1 MRCLSTF
8 ETLAKKYALSLD
20 AAIIYIDE
28 AHPRDGWFIGDAQ
41 GPVIY
46 NHTDIQ
52 HRRVAAEKY
61 LVLDS
66 PIPVY
71 LDDMTND
78 VKRYFGV
85 QYERLYVLYMGQ
97 IIYKGKPG
105 PMGYDLAEL
114 EEFIKSNLV
123 VVV

>member
-8 ETLAKKYALSLD
+8 ETLVQKYSNSLD

-46 NHTDIQ
+46 NHTDIL
-52 HRRVAAEKY
+52 HRRMAAEKY
-61 LVLDS
+61 IDS
-66 PIPVY
+66 PISVY
-71 LDDMTND
+71 LDGMTND

-105 PMGYDLAEL
+105 PMGYDLDEL

-123 VVV
+123 VVSV

>member
-1 MRCLSTF
+1 MSTF
-8 ETLAKKYALSLD
+8 ENLVQKYSHILD

-28 AHPRDGWFIGDAQ
+28 AHPRDGWFIGDSQ

-46 NHTDIQ
+46 NHTDIL
-52 HRRVAAEKY
+52 HRQVAAKKY
-61 LVLDS
+61 IDS

-71 LDDMTND
+71 LDDMTNG

-85 QYERLYVLYMGQ
+85 QYERLVVLYMGQ
-97 IIYKGKPG
+97 IIYKGEPG
-105 PMGYDLAEL
+105 PMGYDLDEL

-123 VVV
+123 

>member
-8 ETLAKKYALSLD
+8 ETLVQKYSHSIG

-28 AHPRDGWFIGDAQ
+28 AHPRDGWFIGDSQ

-61 LVLDS
+61 IIPDS

-71 LDDMTND
+71 LDDMAND

-85 QYERLYVLYMGQ
+85 QYERLVVLYMGQ
-97 IIYKGKPG
+97 IIYKGQPG
-105 PMGYDLAEL
+105 PMGYDLDEL
-114 EEFIKSNLV
+114 EEFIKSNLQV
-123 VVV
+123 